1 MWCVHSAVCI
11 LRCNLCTKHIP
22 SAPFCCRCWYAHC
35 KCTEPKPMC
44 AQLHVFVPIRCTTI
58 RCIAIASYVYLRF
71 YFSISSLSDLML
83 KILVTTF
90 ILSKLKTTIVCVH
103 SNFVLLLFHANAYNS
118 ISWCVWECECSLDSI
133 IKPVFDSFP
142 RKPSHYYERISVIR
156 DNTELMGFIGRV

>member
-1 MWCVHSAVCI
+1 MWCVYSAVCI
-11 LRCNLCTKHIP
+11 LRCNLCTKRIP

-35 KCTEPKPMC
+35 KWAEPKRMC
-44 AQLHVFVPIRCTTI
+44 AQLHVFANPMHNHCN
-58 RCIAIASYVYLRF
+58 CIASYVYLRF

-103 SNFVLLLFHANAYNS
+103 SNFVLLLFHTSACNS

-142 RKPSHYYERISVIR
+142 HKPSHFYERISAIR